1 VAVSEVGPDH
11 TRWYPPHPGHP
22 GLLKN
27 EDLARLGVQ
36 LDLSKAAQGRNP
48 EEKGKVLRWFT
59 ISRAIVESLPS
70 CVFLIRDTLG
80 FDLHPWH
87 DLFQT
92 VTGIQVDYSEFIRAG
107 ERVMNLDRAFLVRE
121 GFRRADDRPPLRMAT
136 EDVPE
141 FGYPKLD
148 GSIFDRMLDDY
159 YQANGWSLN
168 TSIPRRNKLDE
179 LGLGDVAQ
187 ELEKRGMEVEP

>member
-1 VAVSEVGPDH
+1 
-11 TRWYPPHPGHP
+11 
-22 GLLKN
+22 
-27 EDLARLGVQ
+27 
-36 LDLSKAAQGRNP
+36 
-48 EEKGKVLRWFT
+48 
-59 ISRAIVESLPS
+59 
-70 CVFLIRDTLG
+70 
-80 FDLHPWH
+80 
-87 DLFQT
+87 